1 MYTQCPDCSTAFRVT
16 ANDLKQAAGKVRC
29 GGCGSA
35 FDALEFLTEDTP
47 EQPPAKE
54 SPRQLPELQ
63 PDRPAGEL
71 PEKISPEESIALLKT
86 LDELAGSD
94 IRLEDTGIE
103 WRVLDDQVIAELET
117 ADALDEETDSTID
130 DDGETDDEPQP
141 DEPRYDD
148 DTPLPED
155 AEEQDASEAIDEDA
169 PEDETPA
176 EELPTDEAPDEE
188 SESQSDEVDV
198 DFDEDEADDWEE
210 ILDEVDTPDEEEQ
223 ADDAGEDEPSEP
235 VDDDAA
241 ESGESSD
248 VEEEVD
254 DEEDAGREEAA
265 DQDEA
270 ADHDED
276 SERDEDAEHDEEA
289 DLDEEEDSDSEARDD
304 EDDDEDEHL
313 PDVQEE
319 EVEVESIIMEGE
331 TVRNALD
338 ELAEGAQAAEV
349 DMSHWVRPEEDVAPD
364 QFDTRKSG
372 TALGVVLLLLVLS
385 LQVVHYYRETLATVP
400 AIQGIIAPV
409 YRAIGMPLAP
419 DWDVTGWRFEA
430 TQGSTDGNN
439 DELTVNS
446 RIGNTSDESLPYP
459 LVGISLTDRFDNTVG
474 SRLLEPHDYL
484 TEGANPRKLVE
495 AGATFDAIISIK
507 SPDTLATGYKLNV
520 CYRSS
525 SGTSVGQLRCAIGD
539 FKE

>member
-16 ANDLKQAAGKVRC
+16 ANDLRQAAGKVRC
-29 GGCGSA
+29 GGCGNA
-35 FDALEFLTEDTP
+35 FDALEFLTEDMP
-47 EQPPAKE
+47 EQPPEKE

-63 PDRPAGEL
+63 PDRPAREL

-103 WRVLDDQVIAELET
+103 WRVLDDQLIAELET
-117 ADALDEETDSTID
+117 TDTLDEETDAATD
-130 DDGETDDEPQP
+130 DADETDDEPQS

-155 AEEQDASEAIDEDA
+155 AEEQDASEAIDEDV

-176 EELPTDEAPDEE
+176 EELPGDEAQDRDV
-188 SESQSDEVDV
+188 ESQSDEV
-198 DFDEDEADDWEE
+198 DDWEE
-210 ILDEVDTPDEEEQ
+210 ILDEVDAPDEEEQ
-223 ADDAGEDEPSEP
+223 ADDASEEEPSVS
-235 VDDDAA
+235 VDEDTAV
-241 ESGESSD
+241 SGESGD

-254 DEEDAGREEAA
+254 DDEDPDRDEAA
-265 DQDEA
+265 GHDDDADSDEDSGDDED
-270 ADHDED
+270 ADHDEG
-276 SERDEDAEHDEEA
+276 AEHDEQV
-289 DLDEEEDSDSEARDD
+289 
-304 EDDDEDEHL
+304 EHL
-313 PDVQEE
+313 PDVKEE

-338 ELAEGAQAAEV
+338 ELAGGAQAAEV
-349 DMSHWVRPEEDVAPD
+349 DMSQWERPEEDLVPD
-364 QFDTRKSG
+364 RSDKRKSG
-372 TALGVVLLLLVLS
+372 MAFGVFLLLLVLG
-385 LQVVHYYRETLATVP
+385 LQVVHYYRERLATAP

-474 SRLLEPHDYL
+474 SRLLEPHEYL
-484 TEGANPRKLVE
+484 TDGANPRKLVE
-495 AGATFDAIISIK
+495 AGATFDAIISIR

-525 SGTSVGQLRCAIGD
+525 GGTSAGKLRCAIGD